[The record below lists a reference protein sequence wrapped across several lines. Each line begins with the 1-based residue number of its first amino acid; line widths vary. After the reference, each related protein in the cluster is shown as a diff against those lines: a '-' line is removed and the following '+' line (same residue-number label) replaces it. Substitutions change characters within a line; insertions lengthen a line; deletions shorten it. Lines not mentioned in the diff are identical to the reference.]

1 MSKPDLFIDSSA
13 LFPMLTS
20 AKGASNAI
28 LSLAEA
34 GAITITISEQV
45 VIETER
51 AIARKLPRALPYYR
65 EALRKTNV
73 RIVPTP
79 TADEIAPYEDIIADP
94 TDVPIV
100 VAAMRTGVDY
110 LVTFNRRHFLD
121 DPSVAQRAGIPM
133 GMPADALSWV
143 RKQLSGGTDP

>member
-20 AKGASNAI
+20 ARGASNAI

-34 GAITITISEQV
+34 DAITITISEQV

-51 AIARKLPRALPYYR
+51 AIAHKLPRALPYYR
-65 EALRKTNV
+65 GALRKTNV

-79 TADEIAPYEDIIADP
+79 TANEVAGYGDIIADP
-94 TDVPIV
+94 TDVPII
-100 VAAMRTGVDY
+100 VAAIKAEVDY
-110 LVTFNRRHFLD
+110 LVTFNRRHFGD
-121 DPSVAQRAGIPM
+121 DPTVAQRAGIPL
-133 GMPADALSWV
+133 GLPADALAWV
-143 RKQLSGGTDP
+143 RNQLAGSIGP